1 MQNLKA
7 FQRQTEAYWIVDG
20 IADILV
26 GATFLGVVLFEW
38 LACYKPLH
46 PTNWWR
52 LMEVLYLVC
61 MVFGGK
67 WMAERLKW
75 RLTYPRTGYVSY
87 RSERSK
93 GSWLLTIGVG
103 LAFLLAVI
111 FLSSRESLLV
121 VIEATFVAA
130 VAFYSCLRYRSI
142 RFGVYSVVSLLSGI
156 ASVYLLQRTGARNP
170 LLSSGM
176 GVLGP
181 VGVIMLLG
189 GAWALLGY
197 LKSHP
202 KEENGDAA

>member
-20 IADILV
+20 IVDILI
-26 GATFLGVVLFEW
+26 GATFLGLVLFEV

-52 LMEVLYLVC
+52 VVEVIYLFG
-61 MVFGGK
+61 MVFASK
-67 WMAERLKW
+67 WIAERLKW

-93 GSWLLTIGVG
+93 GAWLLTIGVG

-121 VIEATFVAA
+121 AIESVFVAA
-130 VAFYSCLRYRSI
+130 VALYSCLRYRSI
-142 RFGVYSVVSLLSGI
+142 RYGVYSVVSLLSGV
-156 ASVYLLQRTGARNP
+156 ASVYLLERAGTRSP
-170 LLSSGM
+170 LLLSGM
-176 GVLGP
+176 GVLAP
-181 VGVIMLLG
+181 VGVVMLFG

-202 KEENGDAA
+202 KEENGGAA